1 MPTYE
6 QKIEMIKNGSIPEDL
21 AKDPDWEI
29 RLLVAYKEQYLDI
42 LMYDDEQLVRAEVAQ
57 HGYQLNHFV
66 YDHSPYVRLIVARQ
80 GFGLDILSNDT
91 VDIVRNI
98 ANSLLNSK
106 SYKIANEVLDSP
118 LYLHIAKDKYTIIWG
133 YFIAESIDVLY
144 EELKRRKEL
153 EEKDD
158 EENRTLLDTKDI
170 EKYKTVIEDLIKY
183 SKLDREYAIQTKC

>member
-6 QKIEMIKNGSIPEDL
+6 QKIEMIKNGPIPEDL

-66 YDHSPYVRLIVARQ
+66 YDRSPYVRLIVARQ